1 MIWLDYVS
9 RACHKI
15 MFLDFKFW
23 GVFFGC
29 LFIVEMDPKD
39 EILLQ
44 NEVLPCKNIIFVY
57 KGKSQNIQRKF
68 GIDWF
73 WP

>member
-1 MIWLDYVS
+1 
-9 RACHKI
+9 
-15 MFLDFKFW
+15 MFLDFEFW

-29 LFIVEMDPKD
+29 FFIVEMDHKD